1 MLLVGLRTQLFLV
14 SFAALDLSL
23 YNFSVYGAPSEAPA
37 ACRFSVDPSDASQYL
52 MDFTFLE
59 CGTDYPDS
67 TSTDL
72 IYRNTIQANEYYSD
86 MLMGAKIRY
95 MLTCTGDRVA
105 EVTSQTGDITAET
118 ELVATDNQDKPASW
132 VDNIIS
138 MKFYNDAGYANEM
151 SGSTNV
157 VPFGHN
163 VFTSIELDNTYA
175 DLDVRTTSCWATES
189 ADSTSTPSFTIFENS
204 CPTLDWVNVDDTT
217 NGASEISRFDFRSF
231 RYPGSTMIHLHCEV
245 SFHFL
250 EHLLSEL

>member
-1 MLLVGLRTQLFLV
+1 MDSELHSSRYIFFIKIIRLL
-14 SFAALDLSL
+14 
-23 YNFSVYGAPSEAPA
+23 NFSFFFLVYGAPSEAPSM
-37 ACRFSVDPSDASQYL
+37 CRFSVDPSDSTQYL
-52 MDFTFLE
+52 MDFSFLE

-72 IYRNTIQANEYYSD
+72 VYRNTIQANEYYSD

-95 MLTCTGDRVA
+95 MITCTGDRVA

-118 ELVATDNQDKPASW
+118 ELVTTDNQNKPASW

-138 MKFYNDAGYANEM
+138 MKFYNDAGYSAEM

-163 VFTSIELDNTYA
+163 VYTSIELDNTWA
-175 DLDVRTTSCWATES
+175 DINVRTTKCWATES

-204 CPTLDWVNVDDTT
+204 CPTLQWVNVDDST

-231 RYPGSTMIHLHCEV
+231 RYPGSNQIHLHCEV
-245 SFHFL
+245 RPDF
-250 EHLLSEL
+250 

>member
-1 MLLVGLRTQLFLV
+1 
-14 SFAALDLSL
+14 
-23 YNFSVYGAPSEAPA
+23 
-37 ACRFSVDPSDASQYL
+37 

-72 IYRNTIQANEYYSD
+72 VYRNTIQANEYYSD

-118 ELVATDNQDKPASW
+118 ELVTTDNQDKPASW

-204 CPTLDWVNVDDTT
+204 CPVLDWVNVDDTT

-231 RYPGSTMIHLHCEV
+231 RYPGSTTIHLHCEV
-245 SFHFL
+245 SAIFYLNFSKINLRSTSATMTSQISAPSRAQVLDDVDRPIHSRTALRRFQM
-250 EHLLSEL
+250 EL

>member
-1 MLLVGLRTQLFLV
+1 
-14 SFAALDLSL
+14 
-23 YNFSVYGAPSEAPA
+23 
-37 ACRFSVDPSDASQYL
+37 

-72 IYRNTIQANEYYSD
+72 VYRNTIQANEYYSE

-105 EVTSQTGDITAET
+105 DVTSQTVDIIAET
-118 ELVATDNQDKPASW
+118 ELLAMDNLNKPASW

-138 MKFYNDAGYANEM
+138 MRFYDAGYT
-151 SGSTNV
+151 SLSSV

-163 VFTSIELDNTYA
+163 VYTSIELSNTYA
-175 DLDVRTTSCWATES
+175 DINVRTTKCWATES

-204 CPTLDWVNVDDTT
+204 CPTLAWVNVDDAT
-217 NGASEISRFDFRSF
+217 NGASEISRFNFRSF
-231 RYPGSTMIHLHCEV
+231 RYPGSTQIHLHCEGNLTC
-245 SFHFL
+245 S
-250 EHLLSEL
+250 